1 MSARSPP
8 ENAASLEHTTTATSQ
23 RLRTYQLE
31 SGRRPKKSLTGPRT
45 WGDCGFR
52 VKAVSYRNLAQ
63 AGKGD
68 HGEWFLSLRAAHDR
82 DHEAGDCV
90 AGAGQVCGRAPA
102 VAHQRGHGGSRHGF
116 PRTVPRDAWGRR
128 SADCGHRSGL
138 PFGKSDHHICS
149 VGVDVDE
156 ECGERCP

>member
-1 MSARSPP
+1 VSVRSPP

-68 HGEWFLSLRAAHDR
+68 HEEWFCPCGQHMTVITKPGIVSPGLVRYAVERLPWPTSVDMGVHATDSRGLFRGTPGAADQPI
-82 DHEAGDCV
+82 AVTALDC
-90 AGAGQVCGRAPA
+90 RS
-102 VAHQRGHGGSRHGF
+102 GSRI
-116 PRTVPRDAWGRR
+116 TT
-128 SADCGHRSGL
+128 
-138 PFGKSDHHICS
+138 S
-149 VGVDVDE
+149 VQ
-156 ECGERCP
+156 